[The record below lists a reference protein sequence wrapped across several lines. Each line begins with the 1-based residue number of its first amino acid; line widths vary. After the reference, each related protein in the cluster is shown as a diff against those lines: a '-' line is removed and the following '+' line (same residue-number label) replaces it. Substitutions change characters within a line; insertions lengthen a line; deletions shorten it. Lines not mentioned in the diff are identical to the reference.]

1 MDFFQSQEQAR
12 KRTMLLVAL
21 FVVAVIL
28 IIAGVY
34 ATFTVVAALMAEDT
48 RAPGTVEP
56 VVSLWS
62 PARALFAAAV
72 VLGVVGFSA
81 MGKIAKFSRGGGAA
95 VAESMGARRIDP
107 ATRDPGERRFFN
119 VVEEMAIASGLPVP
133 AVYVLDKEEGINGF
147 AAGNRPDDA
156 AVALTRGALES
167 LDRDELQGVV
177 AHEFSHILNGDMR
190 MNIRLAGVLFGL
202 LVLSILGS
210 GLLRAAFRGSLYRGM
225 ARRGGGRGNNGG
237 MLVIAFVGVALFL
250 LGLIG
255 RFFGRLIQAA
265 ISRQRE
271 FLADAA
277 AVQFTRN
284 PRGISGALQ
293 RIGAAPR
300 RGKVEDSQAET
311 AAHFFFANAMR
322 ARFNGLLATHP
333 PLPKRIRAVDPSWD
347 GTFEARRET
356 RRAPPREAED
366 TAKAAEGRPGGGAGL
381 FGQGGSTREKI
392 ASGVA
397 LAAFLQAIGKVSPE
411 AVERA
416 RELIA
421 GLPEALRDAVH
432 EPEGARAV
440 AAALLLGAD
449 AEVRAKQVAL
459 LRKAFSDA
467 FALRVTRLF
476 PHTFALAETGRM
488 PVLELCLPALK
499 RGAVDA
505 DAFVDRMREV
515 ADADGQLHL
524 FECLILAVLEARLRG
539 TAGKRESA
547 ARLDG
552 PAAAAVLSGFARIEA
567 SDEAAAGAIFAK
579 IMKERGLSGM
589 AFNPPE
595 NNAALERALVKLRGL
610 KPGDRKLFLS
620 AAACVV
626 WHNGEVSPAEGEW
639 LRALAAI
646 LECPVPSMTKD

>member
-1 MDFFQSQEQAR
+1 MDFFQSQEKAR
-12 KRTMLLVAL
+12 KRTMLLVVL

-34 ATFTVVAALMAEDT
+34 ATFTVAAAFMVEET
-48 RAPGTVEP
+48 RPHGETGPA
-56 VVSLWS
+56 VSLWS
-62 PARALFAAAV
+62 PGRALFAAVV

-81 MGKIAKFSRGGGAA
+81 MGKIAKFSRGGGPA

-107 ATRDPGERRFFN
+107 GTRDPQERRFFN

-156 AVALTRGALES
+156 AVALTRGALEA

-202 LVLSILGS
+202 LVLSIIGN

-225 ARRGGGRGNNGG
+225 TRRGGGRGNNGG

-255 RFFGRLIQAA
+255 QFFGRLIQAA

-284 PRGISGALQ
+284 PQGISGALQ
-293 RIGAAPR
+293 RIGAASR

-311 AAHFFFANAMR
+311 AAHFFFANAMHVR
-322 ARFNGLLATHP
+322 VNGLLATHP
-333 PLPKRIRAVDPSWD
+333 PLPKRIRAVDPAWD
-347 GTFEARRET
+347 GKYEARKKRP
-356 RRAPPREAED
+356 APAPAPKEP
-366 TAKAAEGRPGGGAGL
+366 AKAAGGRSGGGAPL
-381 FGQGGSTREKI
+381 FGHGGSTQEKI

-397 LAAFLQAIGKVSPE
+397 LAAFLQAIGSVSPE
-411 AVERA
+411 AVARA

-421 GLPEALRDAVH
+421 GLPEALREAVH
-432 EPEGARAV
+432 EPQGSRATV
-440 AAALLLGAD
+440 AALLLGAD
-449 AEVRAKQVAL
+449 SDVRAKQVAL
-459 LRKAFSDA
+459 LRKAFSDE

-476 PHTFALAETGRM
+476 PHTFALADTGRM

-499 RGAVDA
+499 QGADDA

-515 ADADGQLHL
+515 ADVDGQLHL

-539 TAGKRESA
+539 TKGVRESA

-552 PAAAAVLSGFARIEA
+552 PAAATVLSGFARIEA
-567 SDEAAAGAIFAK
+567 PDEAGAKAIFTET
-579 IMKERGLSGM
+579 MKERGMSGTD
-589 AFNPPE
+589 FNPPE
-595 NNAALERALVKLRGL
+595 DNAALERALVKLRGL
-610 KPGDRKLFLS
+610 NPGDRKQLLS
-620 AAACVV
+620 AAACIV

-639 LRALAAI
+639 LRALAAV
-646 LECPVPSMTKD
+646 LECPVPSMAEK

>member
-1 MDFFQSQEQAR
+1 MDFFQSQENAR

-28 IIAGVY
+28 IMVGVY
-34 ATFTVVAALMAEDT
+34 ATFTVVAAFMAEET
-48 RAPGTVEP
+48 RPAAATGPA
-56 VVSLWS
+56 VSLWS
-62 PARALFAAAV
+62 PGRALFTAAV

-81 MGKIAKFSRGGGAA
+81 MGKIAQFSRGGGAA

-107 ATRDPGERRFFN
+107 ATRDPQERRFFN

-133 AVYVLDKEEGINGF
+133 AVYVLDKETGINGF

-202 LVLSILGS
+202 LVLSIIGN

-237 MLVIAFVGVALFL
+237 MLVIAFVGIALFL

-255 RFFGRLIQAA
+255 QFFGRLIQAA

-284 PRGISGALQ
+284 PQGISGALQ
-293 RIGAAPR
+293 RIGAGSR

-311 AAHFFFANAMR
+311 AAHFFFANAMHV
-322 ARFNGLLATHP
+322 RFNGLLATHP
-333 PLPKRIRAVDPSWD
+333 PLPKRIRAVDPSWN
-347 GTFEARRET
+347 GKFEPRKK
-356 RRAPPREAED
+356 RAAPAPEPKER
-366 TAKAAEGRPGGGAGL
+366 AKAAATGRPGSAGL
-381 FGQGGSTREKI
+381 FRQGGSTQEKI

-411 AVERA
+411 AVTRA

-421 GLPEALRDAVH
+421 GLPEALREAVH
-432 EPEGARAV
+432 EPEGAQAT
-440 AAALLLGAD
+440 AAALLLSDD
-449 AEVRAKQVAL
+449 AGVRSKQVAL

-476 PHTFALAETGRM
+476 PHTFALADTGRM

-499 RGAVDA
+499 QSADA
-505 DAFVDRMREV
+505 SDAFVDRMREL
-515 ADADGQLHL
+515 ADADGKLHL
-524 FECLILAVLEARLRG
+524 FECLILAVLEARLRATKG
-539 TAGKRESA
+539 LREST

-567 SDEAAAGAIFAK
+567 PDEAAAKAIFTK
-579 IMKERGLSGM
+579 IMGERGLSSM
-589 AFNPPE
+589 VFSPPE
-595 NNAALERALVKLRGL
+595 DNAALERALVKLRGL
-610 KPGDRKLFLS
+610 GPGDRKEFLS
-620 AAACVV
+620 AAACIV
-626 WHNGEVSPAEGEW
+626 WHNGEVSSAEGEW
-639 LRALAAI
+639 LRALAAV
-646 LECPVPSMTKD
+646 LECPVPSMAEQ